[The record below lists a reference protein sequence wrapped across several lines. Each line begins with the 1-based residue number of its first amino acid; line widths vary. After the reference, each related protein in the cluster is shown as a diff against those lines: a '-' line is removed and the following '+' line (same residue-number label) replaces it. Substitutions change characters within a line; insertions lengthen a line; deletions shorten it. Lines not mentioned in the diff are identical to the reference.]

1 MPRVGIKTDLAIFRG
16 AAVVIPFDID
26 EDITGWT
33 LSLIV
38 SDATGDGTP
47 TLTQAATITTAAT
60 GLCEV
65 PLTRTQTGALSL
77 PVYYWELARTN
88 SGAETPLAYG
98 TLTVMPRVGV

>member
-16 AAVVIPFDID
+16 GAVVIPYDID

-38 SDATGDGTP
+38 SDEVGDSTP

-65 PLTRTQTGALSL
+65 ALTKAQTAALAK